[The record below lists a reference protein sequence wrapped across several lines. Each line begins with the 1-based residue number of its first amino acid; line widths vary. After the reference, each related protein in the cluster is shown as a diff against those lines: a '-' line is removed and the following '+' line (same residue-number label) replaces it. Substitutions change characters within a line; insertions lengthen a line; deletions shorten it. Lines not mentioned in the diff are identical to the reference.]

1 MTQYIVRRLLLF
13 VPTLVL
19 VTLMIFTVLRVI
31 PGDVAK
37 LIVTGGGEGRF
48 SEQKYQEVRRQLQ
61 LDKPLPMQYLSW
73 VGAALRGD
81 FGDSYWSKRSVRAE
95 LADKLPATL
104 ELALVAPVV
113 ALLLGVPLGVL
124 SAVRRNTP
132 VDYLAR
138 LISIAGLSVPHFWLG
153 IIVILVLANYFN
165 WVVPLRY
172 AEPWQ
177 DPWTNFQQ
185 MIFPVLVLATTFM
198 AILSRV
204 TRSTMLE
211 VLRADYIRTARAK
224 GLRGFAVVGRHGLRN
239 ALLPI
244 ATIFGAQ
251 LGGLISGAVVTERV
265 FNVPGLGRYFIESVF
280 VRDYPVVQATVLL
293 IAITYL
299 VVNLAVDLTYAWLDP
314 RIRFA

>member
-48 SEQKYQEVRRQLQ
+48 SEQKYQEVRRQLR
-61 LDKPLPMQYLSW
+61 LDRPLAVQYVSW

-95 LADKLPATL
+95 LADKLPPTL

-124 SAVRRNTP
+124 SAVQRNTS

-172 AEPWQ
+172 AELWQ

-224 GLRGFAVVGRHGLRN
+224 GLRGSAVVGRHGLRN

-244 ATIFGAQ
+244 VTIFGAQ

-299 VVNLAVDLTYAWLDP
+299 VVNLAVDLTYALLDP